1 MESDKEEEEQE
12 EEQPPVVNESIVE
25 TKEVTQGLI
34 ESFGMFKKKLL

>member
-1 MESDKEEEEQE
+1 MESDKEEEQE
-12 EEQPPVVNESIVE
+12 EEQLPVVKESIVE